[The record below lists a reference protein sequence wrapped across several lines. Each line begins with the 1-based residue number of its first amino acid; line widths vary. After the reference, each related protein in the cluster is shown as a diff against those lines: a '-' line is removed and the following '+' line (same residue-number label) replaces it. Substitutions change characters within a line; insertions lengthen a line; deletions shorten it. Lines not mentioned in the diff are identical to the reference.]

1 MEPPS
6 TQITAK
12 PRSHLKAASKPPL
25 AGAAGLKPAPGLRS
39 RQVPA
44 HFHITPLVSHR
55 HLCPPGPRRPRAG
68 SEAPQPGF
76 LCEATHPRPPR
87 SIPELPPSPPH
98 PRPGL
103 TGAGAVG
110 AAGGQR
116 QERQQQQ
123 EQRRRRAGS
132 PRHGRPA
139 LSRHRRPPPAPQ
151 RHRRRRRRRRFRRL
165 PRPAPPP
172 AEPPPPEQPLGR
184 ARGPVG

>member
-25 AGAAGLKPAPGLRS
+25 AGAAGLRPAPGLRS

-87 SIPELPPSPPH
+87 SIPELPPSHPH

-123 EQRRRRAGS
+123 EERRRRAGS

-151 RHRRRRRRRRFRRL
+151 RHRRRHRRFRRL

-172 AEPPPPEQPLGR
+172 AERPPPEQPLGR